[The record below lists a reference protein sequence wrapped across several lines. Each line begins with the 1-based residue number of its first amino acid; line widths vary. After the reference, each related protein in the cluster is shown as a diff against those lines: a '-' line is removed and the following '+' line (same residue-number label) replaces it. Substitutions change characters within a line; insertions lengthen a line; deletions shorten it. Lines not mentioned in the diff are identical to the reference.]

1 MPCPVRRALEHRP
14 IVAPTDVVSRRS
26 DARSRTVWPGDGA
39 RSTRDVDGRSSEPTS
54 RREAHRRRD
63 RQRRRI
69 GRLRRTA
76 ALGLALLTVG
86 AVVARSLQDP
96 AVALPRPAVVVA
108 AARAATDPSV
118 AATSPDTPSP
128 TGAASDQ
135 QPAAAD
141 DTTTD
146 AEAAGPEP
154 TAAAG
159 ATLPA
164 VQPSASGSVAPL
176 PIPAA
181 SFASSGRTVRF
192 SVEAETGIEA
202 DTAEFARTVAE
213 VLSDSRGWQ
222 AMGIRFVPVS
232 PGEVAAGASVDIRVT
247 LATPALT
254 AALCAPLKVAEVQ
267 VSCWNRGRSVL
278 NLQRWLRGAA
288 AYANNL
294 ADYRVYLIN
303 HEVGHGLGHG
313 HTRCAG
319 AGRPAGIMVQQTL
332 GLGGCTAWP
341 WPTHP

>member
-1 MPCPVRRALEHRP
+1 M
-14 IVAPTDVVSRRS
+14 APTDVVSRRS
-26 DARSRTVWPGDGA
+26 DARSGTGSPGGGA
-39 RSTRDVDGRSSEPTS
+39 RSAIDADGRSAEPTS
-54 RREAHRRRD
+54 RREAQRRRD

-76 ALGLALLTVG
+76 ALGLALLTGG
-86 AVVARSLQDP
+86 AVVAREMQDP
-96 AVALPRPAVVVA
+96 AVALPRPAAVAA
-108 AARAATDPSV
+108 AARAVADPGVSATTPTTPT
-118 AATSPDTPSP
+118 ATA
-128 TGAASDQ
+128 AASDQ

-141 DTTTD
+141 DATAD
-146 AEAAGPEP
+146 AEAAEPEP

-164 VQPSASGSVAPL
+164 VQPSAGGSVAPL
-176 PIPAA
+176 PIPTTT
-181 SFASSGRTVRF
+181 FATSGRTVRF
-192 SVEAETGIEA
+192 SIEAETGIEA
-202 DTAEFARTVAE
+202 DTAEFARTVAD

-222 AMGIRFVPVS
+222 ATGIRFVPVS
-232 PGEVAAGASVDIRVT
+232 PDEAAAGATVDIRVT

-254 AALCAPLKVAEVQ
+254 AKLCAPLKVAEVQ

-288 AYANNL
+288 AYATDL
-294 ADYRVYLIN
+294 AAYRVYLIN
-303 HEVGHGLGHG
+303 HEVGHGLGHA
-313 HTRCAG
+313 HTNCAG